1 MNLRNSSGARVA
13 TQLNSSSSKSKIRSI
28 QHGADSSRLAFWD
41 MPQSYKIDRQHRIV
55 ISRAWGVCT
64 ANDVLE
70 FREQVLRDEDFD
82 PDFCQLVD
90 FSHVTGLE
98 ITANEVRMLAEMS
111 PFSSDSRRALVAGTP
126 LVFGFARMFET
137 VRELRGEKHLRVFH
151 NREDALAWLM
161 AKEEAA

>member
-1 MNLRNSSGARVA
+1 MAVGVA

-28 QHGADSSRLAFWD
+28 QQALGCSRLASWN
-41 MPQSYKIDRQHRIV
+41 MPQSYKIDTENRIV
-55 ISRAWGVCT
+55 ISKAWGVCT
-64 ANDVLE
+64 ARDVLE

-126 LVFGFARMFET
+126 LTFGFARMFET

-151 NREDALAWLM
+151 NRDDALAWLM
-161 AKEEAA
+161 AKE